1 MKVLLPID
9 GSKPSLNAAKYV
21 AQLATNSRSPT
32 VVTLV
37 SVHDDA
43 GLGHIKQFVAKSVVD
58 DYLRELSEKEL
69 KAAQKVLDAA
79 RVKHNMSIKR
89 GHIAEEIMALAN
101 KDKVDMIVMG
111 AKGRSGFV
119 DALIGSVAQRVS
131 SSAKQPV
138 LLIK

>member
-1 MKVLLPID
+1 MKILLPID
-9 GSKPSLNAAKYV
+9 GSKSSLNAAKYISKM
-21 AQLATNSRSPT
+21 AKNSHSP
-32 VVTLV
+32 VSVTLI
-37 SVHDDA
+37 SVHDDI
-43 GLGHIKQFVAKSVVD
+43 GLGHVKQFVAKSVVD
-58 DYLRELSEKEL
+58 DYLRELSEQEL

-79 RVKHNMSIKR
+79 RIKHNMAIKR